1 MSATR
6 LSAAIIA
13 LWCGLASVCAA
24 QVPPAAYRMQ
34 QEHRQQAFAVWGL
47 AAPVASLAAQIHQE
61 SGWNCEAK
69 SWVGALGCAQFMPGT
84 AADMAKRYPA
94 SLHPVNP
101 RNPRWAFRA
110 QAQYMFDLY
119 NGRGARGATDACE
132 RMAFA
137 MAGYNGGEGWVL
149 RDRALADS
157 RGYRAG
163 RYFGAMQLVNAG
175 RRADAK
181 AENAHYPQRIL
192 RELEPRYERAGFGVG
207 VCA

>member
-1 MSATR
+1 MR
-6 LSAAIIA
+6 LLTVIIA
-13 LWCGLASVCAA
+13 LCCGLVANAFA

-34 QEHRQQAFAVWGL
+34 QEHRQQVFAVWGL
-47 AAPVASLAAQIHQE
+47 DAPLAALAAQIHQE
-61 SGWNCEAK
+61 SGWNCDAK

-110 QAQYMFDLY
+110 QAQYMLDLY
-119 NGRGARGATDACE
+119 RGRGASGAANECE
-132 RMAFA
+132 RFAFA
-137 MAGYNGGEGWVL
+137 LASYNGGEGWVL

-157 RGYRAG
+157 RGLPRG
-163 RYFGAMQLVNAG
+163 RFFGAAQIVNAG

-181 AENAHYPQRIL
+181 HENADYPQRIL
-192 RELEPRYERAGFGVG
+192 KTLTPRYIAAGFGKG
-207 VCA
+207 VCP